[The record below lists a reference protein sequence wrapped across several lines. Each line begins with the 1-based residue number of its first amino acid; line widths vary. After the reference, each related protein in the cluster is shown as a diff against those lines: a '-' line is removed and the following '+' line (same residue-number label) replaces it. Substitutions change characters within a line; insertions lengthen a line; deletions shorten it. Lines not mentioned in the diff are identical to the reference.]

1 MLTFKELIE
10 VNKELLIRIRKIK
23 EELIKEINKLCK

>member
-23 EELIKEINKLCK
+23 EELIKEIDKLCK